1 MPLTAVMCGRL
12 YNASVA
18 AFTHWPALKTT
29 DRTDTT
35 LYVSASLGSDEWDG
49 LAPTQAATSS
59 RRGPLA
65 TLERAMEVL
74 HRAPAGPTTL
84 FVRAGTYGSLS

>member
-1 MPLTAVMCGRL
+1 MRGRL

-18 AFTHWPALKTT
+18 AFTHWPAPPLKTT
-29 DRTDTT
+29 DQVATTT

-49 LAPTQAATSS
+49 LAPTQATASS

>member
-1 MPLTAVMCGRL
+1 MCGRL

-29 DRTDTT
+29 DRVATT

-49 LAPTQAATSS
+49 LAPTQAATSN
-59 RRGPLA
+59 RRGPLG

-84 FVRAGTYGSLS
+84 FVRAGT

>member
-1 MPLTAVMCGRL
+1 MRGRL

-74 HRAPAGPTTL
+74 HRGPAGPTTL